1 MQAPLTAIEPVL
13 ADPRFEQDHPDR
25 RSLQAVEG
33 GPALTDDGGF
43 RFWACA
49 DGPENRPRT
58 TAVWGLWLDEAVIFA
73 ADTESVAEG
82 DPRVF
87 PASVLQL
94 DDDGATRVVDGEAAR
109 VEDPALLA
117 RFASQCE
124 AKYGF
129 QPDPDDPDT
138 PVYAVRPQAREPE

>member
-1 MQAPLTAIEPVL
+1 MQAPLSAIEFSPADSSAEEEQPV
-13 ADPRFEQDHPDR
+13 R
-25 RSLQAVEG
+25 RLLQAVG
-33 GPALTDDGGF
+33 DGPGRANEGGF

-49 DGPENRPRT
+49 DGPENRPQT
-58 TAVWGLWLDEAVIFA
+58 TAVWGLWLDEAIVFA

-82 DPRVF
+82 DPRMF

-94 DDDGATRVVDGEAAR
+94 DDDGATRVVDGQAAR
-109 VEDPALLA
+109 VDDPALLA

-129 QPDPDDPDT
+129 EPDPGDPDT
-138 PVYAVRPQAREPE
+138 PVYAVTPHALEPE